1 MMWSISVSPRLHI
14 FLWILANNKFLTR
27 DNLAKRNNLDDVSCL
42 FCTDFESV
50 HNLFFYV
57 V

>member
-1 MMWSISVSPRLHI
+1 VLHI

-50 HNLFFYV
+50 HNLFFFYV